1 MYYKM
6 STANKIKDHAKIA
19 MEFIKR
25 NKTASIKY
33 MIYFIIVMLSIM
45 GITYTIQKMR
55 LKNKNNTAISKM
67 YSEFPRI
74 SSLNTSDAAYQ
85 FLLRDYYIKTAYNCC
100 CGGQFKNDYVD
111 VVPLKKCISQ
121 GARVLDFEIYSSLD
135 DKPIIAAASINNVN
149 VKEMYNEVYLEE
161 ALKVINNNAF
171 SGGTC
176 PCPNDPLIL
185 HFRIQSNNNKM
196 YKSMAETIY
205 NTINPRLLDKEY
217 SYQYSGFNLGA
228 VPLQNLM
235 GKIVISVDR
244 ANPMFETTPLNEYV
258 NIASNSMFFRASRA
272 YDIKF
277 TPDSNELIEYNK
289 KYMTISMPDLSAYDT
304 NIDASLHMK
313 YGVQCIGMC
322 FQNFDSNMEF
332 YTSYFDKYGHSFV
345 LKPDELRYIP
355 VTIKKPAPQ
364 DPKLSFAPRN
374 TKTDFY
380 SFSI

>member
-1 MYYKM
+1 MV
-6 STANKIKDHAKIA
+6 TANKMKEHANNA
-19 MEFIKR
+19 MLFIQQ
-25 NKTASIKY
+25 NKATTIKY
-33 MIYFIIVMLSIM
+33 MTYFIIVMLLIM
-45 GITYTIQKMR
+45 FFIYTIQKIR
-55 LKNKNNTAISKM
+55 LKNNNNTTLSKLYSDFPQIST
-67 YSEFPRI
+67 
-74 SSLNTSDAAYQ
+74 LNTNDAAYQ

-135 DKPIIAAASINNVN
+135 DKPIIAASSINNVN

-185 HFRIQSNNNKM
+185 HFRIQSNNDKM

-205 NTINPRLLDKEY
+205 NTVNPRLLDKEY

-228 VPLQNLM
+228 VPLQKMM
-235 GKIVISVDR
+235 GKIIISIDR

-258 NIASNSMFFRASRA
+258 NMASNSMFLRASRA

-277 TPDSNELIEYNK
+277 TPNAAELIEYNK

-355 VTIKKPAPQ
+355 VTIEKPAPQ
-364 DPKLSFAPRN
+364 DPKLSYASRE

-380 SFSI
+380 SFSV